1 MVNFLKAWV
10 KDIAIIFVLISI
22 IEIVLPSSNMKRYID
37 MVIGLLI
44 IIVLI
49 TPFIKLIQ
57 KDFQVD
63 REVFF
68 NTVDQIEYEY
78 KENAELAS
86 LQEGQVKEIYVSKI
100 KDEIEGLI
108 LETTEYIVDG
118 INISIHED
126 GINYGEIRD
135 VEIILK
141 ENRGKDER
149 MDDYVTVVQIEEVN
163 VGSSKE
169 KTVKLQEFENSE
181 RIVDII
187 YKNYNISKENIR
199 VFLNTLGEGE

>member
-1 MVNFLKAWV
+1 M
-10 KDIAIIFVLISI
+10 ISI

>member
-1 MVNFLKAWV
+1 
-10 KDIAIIFVLISI
+10 
-22 IEIVLPSSNMKRYID
+22 MKRYID

>member
-1 MVNFLKAWV
+1 
-10 KDIAIIFVLISI
+10 
-22 IEIVLPSSNMKRYID
+22 

-49 TPFIKLIQ
+49 TPFIKLVQ

-63 REVFF
+63 REVFL
-68 NTVDQIEYEY
+68 NTADQIEYQY
-78 KENAELAS
+78 KENAELAL
-86 LQEGQVKEIYVSKI
+86 LQEGQVREIYVSKI
-100 KDEIEGLI
+100 KDEIEALI

-126 GINYGEIRD
+126 GINYGEVRD

-141 ENRGKDER
+141 ENRGKVER
-149 MDDYVTVVQIEEVN
+149 IDDSITVVQIEEVN

-169 KTVKLQEFENSE
+169 KKVKLEKFENSE
-181 RIVDII
+181 KIVDII